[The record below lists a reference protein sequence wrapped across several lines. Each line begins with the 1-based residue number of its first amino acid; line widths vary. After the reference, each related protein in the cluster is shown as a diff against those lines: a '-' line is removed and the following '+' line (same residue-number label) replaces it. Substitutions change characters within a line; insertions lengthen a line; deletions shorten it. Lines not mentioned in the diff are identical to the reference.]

1 MTFTEIIDKFKV
13 KFSSLKVINS
23 LERTVSFYNESDDNF
38 EESYLGEDLK
48 NNPHCN
54 LVDYSDKSSVAVKSY
69 QNGES
74 PLIKLTNVWKIY
86 QMGEVEFAALKGI
99 NLEIYEGEFLIVLGP
114 SGSGKSTL
122 MNLLGCL
129 DIPSKG
135 SAYLNSKDISKL
147 DESELALIRGQ
158 MIGFIFQS
166 FNLIPTLS
174 TEENVL
180 LPMEFQEE
188 DRQIAR
194 QKSAYLLDIVGLTN
208 KKKNLPSQLSGG
220 QRQRVAIARSLAVN
234 PPIILADEPTGNLDS
249 KTGDYILEFLDQ
261 LHEREGKTIIIVT
274 HDLELVKY
282 ATRVVYI
289 RDGEIE
295 KIETRQKN
303 SQDSKSEANME
314 NESNAEN
321 EPNSKNKTIAENQFN
336 AENEPN
342 TENELNAENQS
353 NAENEPDTENEPNKE
368 NKISV
373 ENEQNTKNGPSM
385 KNEPSIKNESYL
397 D

>member
-1 MTFTEIIDKFKV
+1 MTLTEIIETFKT
-13 KFSSLKVINS
+13 KLDPSKIMNS
-23 LERTVSFYNESDDNF
+23 LEKAASFNDESENDSEGND
-38 EESYLGEDLK
+38 SREDLK
-48 NNPHCN
+48 INPYNNSGN
-54 LVDYSDKSSVAVKSY
+54 DSAKSSNAIRISK
-69 QNGES
+69 NGED

-99 NLEIYEGEFLIVLGP
+99 NLEIYEGEFLVVLGP

-135 SAYLNSKDISKL
+135 KVCLNSKDISEL

-188 DRQIAR
+188 DRQISRKKA
-194 QKSAYLLDIVGLTN
+194 AYLLDIVGLSD

-234 PPIILADEPTGNLDS
+234 PPIILADEPTGNLDT
-249 KTGDYILEFLDQ
+249 KTGDYILGFLDG

-274 HDLELVKY
+274 HDLDIVKY

-295 KIETRQKN
+295 KIEKRT
-303 SQDSKSEANME
+303 
-314 NESNAEN
+314 
-321 EPNSKNKTIAENQFN
+321 
-336 AENEPN
+336 
-342 TENELNAENQS
+342 
-353 NAENEPDTENEPNKE
+353 
-368 NKISV
+368 
-373 ENEQNTKNGPSM
+373 
-385 KNEPSIKNESYL
+385 KNEPEGLK
-397 D
+397 

>member
-1 MTFTEIIDKFKV
+1 MTLSGIIDSFKTLLNPS
-13 KFSSLKVINS
+13 KIMSSLEGAASFSGDSDNNS
-23 LERTVSFYNESDDNF
+23 EGDQKNPYLNSGSDAA
-38 EESYLGEDLK
+38 
-48 NNPHCN
+48 
-54 LVDYSDKSSVAVKSY
+54 KSSTAVRIS
-69 QNGES
+69 QNEDE

-86 QMGEVEFAALKGI
+86 QMGELEFAALKGI

-129 DIPSKG
+129 DIPSEG
-135 SAYLNSKDISKL
+135 TVYLNSKDISKL
-147 DESELALIRGQ
+147 NESELAIIRGQ

-194 QKSAYLLDIVGLTN
+194 QKAAYLLDIVGLTN
-208 KKKNLPSQLSGG
+208 KKNNLPSQLSGG

-234 PPIILADEPTGNLDS
+234 PPIILADEPTGNLDT
-249 KTGDYILEFLDQ
+249 KTGDYILEFLDG

-295 KIETRQKN
+295 KIETRT
-303 SQDSKSEANME
+303 KS
-314 NESNAEN
+314 
-321 EPNSKNKTIAENQFN
+321 
-336 AENEPN
+336 
-342 TENELNAENQS
+342 
-353 NAENEPDTENEPNKE
+353 
-368 NKISV
+368 
-373 ENEQNTKNGPSM
+373 
-385 KNEPSIKNESYL
+385 EPSIKNQ
-397 D
+397 

>member
-1 MTFTEIIDKFKV
+1 MTLTEIIENFKT
-13 KFSSLKVINS
+13 KINPSKIMDS
-23 LERTVSFYNESDDNF
+23 LEKTASFYDESENDSEASGSW
-38 EESYLGEDLK
+38 EELQ
-48 NNPHCN
+48 NPER
-54 LVDYSDKSSVAVKSY
+54 DSTAGFSKSSERSRLTKD
-69 QNGES
+69 ERE
-74 PLIKLTNVWKIY
+74 PLIKLTDVWKIY

-99 NLEIYEGEFLIVLGP
+99 DLEIYEGEFLVVLGP

-135 SAYLNSKDISKL
+135 TVFLNSNDISEL
-147 DESELALIRGQ
+147 DESELARIRGQ

-180 LPMEFQEE
+180 LPLEFQEE
-188 DRQIAR
+188 DAQLAR
-194 QKSAYLLDIVGLTN
+194 KKAEYLLDIVGLSN

-249 KTGDYILEFLDQ
+249 KTGDYILEFLDG
-261 LHEREGKTIIIVT
+261 LHEKEGKTIIIVT
-274 HDLELVKY
+274 HDLDLVKY

-295 KIETRQKN
+295 RIEKRK
-303 SQDSKSEANME
+303 
-314 NESNAEN
+314 
-321 EPNSKNKTIAENQFN
+321 
-336 AENEPN
+336 
-342 TENELNAENQS
+342 
-353 NAENEPDTENEPNKE
+353 
-368 NKISV
+368 
-373 ENEQNTKNGPSM
+373 
-385 KNEPSIKNESYL
+385 KNESEEL
-397 D
+397 K

>member
-1 MTFTEIIDKFKV
+1 MTLTEIIETFKT
-13 KFSSLKVINS
+13 KLSPSKIMNS
-23 LERTVSFYNESDDNF
+23 LEKAASFNDGSDD
-38 EESYLGEDLK
+38 EPEDDLK
-48 NNPHCN
+48 NNPYIN
-54 LVDYSDKSSVAVKSY
+54 SADGSAKNSVASGI
-69 QNGES
+69 NRNERE

-86 QMGEVEFAALKGI
+86 QMGEAEFAALKGI
-99 NLEIYEGEFLIVLGP
+99 NLDIYKGEFLIVLGP

-135 SAYLNSKDISKL
+135 TVSLNSKDISEL
-147 DESELALIRGQ
+147 DESELARIRGQ

-166 FNLIPTLS
+166 FNLLPTLT

-194 QKSAYLLDIVGLTN
+194 KKAAYLLDIVGLSH
-208 KKKNLPSQLSGG
+208 KKQNLPSQLSGG

-234 PPIILADEPTGNLDS
+234 PPIILADEPTGNLDT
-249 KTGDYILEFLDQ
+249 KTGDYILEFLDG

-274 HDLELVKY
+274 HDLDLVKY

-295 KIETRQKN
+295 KIETRTK
-303 SQDSKSEANME
+303 
-314 NESNAEN
+314 
-321 EPNSKNKTIAENQFN
+321 
-336 AENEPN
+336 
-342 TENELNAENQS
+342 NEL
-353 NAENEPDTENEPNKE
+353 
-368 NKISV
+368 
-373 ENEQNTKNGPSM
+373 SM
-385 KNEPSIKNESYL
+385 N
-397 D
+397 